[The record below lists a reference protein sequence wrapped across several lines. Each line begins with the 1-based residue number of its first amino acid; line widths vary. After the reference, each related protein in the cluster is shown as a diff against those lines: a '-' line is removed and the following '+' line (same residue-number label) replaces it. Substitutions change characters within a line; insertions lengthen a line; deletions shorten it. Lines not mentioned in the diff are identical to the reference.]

1 MSIGVMKV
9 AFVARIRLELVR
21 SPGEV
26 EHIWRHK
33 KKMNKKDQKKDNLVY
48 VCRCHERSLCSQNQA
63 GAGGVKRT

>member
-33 KKMNKKDQKKDNLVY
+33 KKN
-48 VCRCHERSLCSQNQA
+48 E
-63 GAGGVKRT
+63 